1 MINAGIFSGDIVLAD
16 YDQEKTIQL
25 DDNITVY
32 SKKNLENILLC
43 LLFDL
48 LNIKVIIF
56 RIVNNV

>member
-16 YDQEKTIQL
+16 YDKEKIIQS
-25 DDNITVY
+25 DDNMTLY

-48 LNIKVIIF
+48 
-56 RIVNNV
+56 